1 MINHPDAVSNIAVP
15 TFETKVAVHITVNA
29 RCPNGPHRERAR
41 SAPRRWSDLRPS
53 GSPGAASERPG
64 SDLSINPG
72 TPAILHSP
80 DRRWN
85 VRQRRALQERFGS
98 HSGCAEPPDGT
109 VHYRDKWAG
118 VSLRARRLKAKRFA
132 STFPGWTGQAAAAKP
147 MPVAPPTIQRHFPW
161 RSSIV
166 PDCLCVDNGLGKARN
181 QWRRTIG
188 ENRGL
193 GCSRQPRA
201 WDPRCRSVLRFTS
214 FPAELPWGRLG
225 GALDI

>member
-1 MINHPDAVSNIAVP
+1 MPERSPSRASGLGRRRDGGQICAQAGLPARHPSAPEATCQSTAEHLLSYIPQIDDG
-15 TFETKVAVHITVNA
+15 TYG
-29 RCPNGPHRERAR
+29 NGAR
-41 SAPRRWSDLRPS
+41 SKRNSA
-53 GSPGAASERPG
+53 
-64 SDLSINPG
+64 
-72 TPAILHSP
+72 
-80 DRRWN
+80 
-85 VRQRRALQERFGS
+85 S

-109 VHYRDKWAG
+109 VHYRDKFAG

-132 STFPGWTGQAAAAKP
+132 PTFPGWTGQAAAAKP

-188 ENRGL
+188 ENWGL